1 MNSKVSAGSS
11 SFLAF
16 AKSTAVFFVGSSMSK
31 VISLLLIPLYTN
43 TLPSADYGYY
53 DLSITCATL
62 LTSFLY
68 CDIWSSVMRM
78 MRDDLEGE
86 APWKVV
92 ASGWVIFSLSSCL
105 YIVIALC
112 AAHFVYIPS
121 LLYVIIYGVTTNI
134 QSMFSC
140 IARGKGNNVDFAAS
154 GILCTLVNVALNL
167 ILILACK
174 FGYESL
180 YISYAVGFIA
190 QCVFLYFRMEMW
202 NHLTKPDAKQIR
214 ELFLYSAPLGINSVA
229 YWLLTSL
236 SRVVVA
242 AVLSLSASG
251 VFAIGSKF
259 GSTIALATSC
269 FTLAWQD
276 IAFTRELRHPSFY
289 SSAVTQYSGFL
300 MSSTSL
306 LLPIISLLFPFFV
319 GGGYENAYVTVP
331 SFLWVAIASAI
342 STFIGNI
349 FYVIKDTKTIGIS
362 MVASCF
368 VNVILVYPLTVVF
381 DCTGANLSVLLSF
394 AINIAIRMRILRK
407 KIELNIKWRDWI
419 IPFSLLI
426 GCSIAYFI
434 GGAAINLCALI
445 VAVLGFLLIYREKL
459 RFLIKAFVSRF
470 GGIDHHG
477 V

>member
-1 MNSKVSAGSS
+1 MNNMGGARSS

-92 ASGWVIFSLSSCL
+92 ASGWVIFSVSSCL
-105 YIVIALC
+105 YIIIALF
-112 AAHFVYIPS
+112 AAYFIYIPS
-121 LLYVIIYGVTTNI
+121 LIYIIIYGVTTNI

-140 IARGKGNNVDFAAS
+140 VARGKGNNIDFAVS
-154 GILCTLVNVALNL
+154 GIICTLVNVALNL
-167 ILILACK
+167 ILILVCK

-180 YISYAVGFIA
+180 YISYAAGFIA
-190 QCVFLYFRMEMW
+190 QCVYLYCRMGMW
-202 NHLTKPDAKQIR
+202 KHLAVPDANQIR
-214 ELFLYSAPLGINSVA
+214 ELFIYSAPLGINSVA
-229 YWLLTSL
+229 YWFLTSL

-259 GSTIALATSC
+259 GSTIALATTC

-300 MSSTSL
+300 MSSTAL
-306 LLPIISLLFPFFV
+306 LLPIISLLFPFLV

-349 FYVIKDTKTIGIS
+349 FYVIKDTKTIGVS
-362 MVASCF
+362 MVVSCL
-368 VNVILVYPLTVVF
+368 VNVILVYPLTVLF
-381 DCTGANLSVLLSF
+381 DCTGANISVLLSF
-394 AINIAIRMRILRK
+394 AINIAIRVRILSKR
-407 KIELNIKWRDWI
+407 IELNIKWNDWV

-426 GCSIAYFI
+426 GCSMVFFI
-434 GGAAINLCALI
+434 GGAAINLCAFI
-445 VAVLGFLLIYREKL
+445 VSALGFLLIYREKV
-459 RFLIKAFVSRF
+459 RVLIRALVSRF
-470 GGIDHHG
+470 GGIDSHG